1 LNVPRTIKAALVLA
15 IAAGVPLFA
24 PAPAMTQDNSPGP
37 QNSGSGSYYGS
48 YAPADSAYGYA
59 GYPRWT
65 FQYGPI
71 HSTPGWSYYRP
82 LQPSDWGY
90 GPCGPRHNLNSSQ
103 KSPSG
108 MTWW

>member
-1 LNVPRTIKAALVLA
+1 VAEMAKASDYYP
-15 IAAGVPLFA
+15 GV
-24 PAPAMTQDNSPGP
+24 N
-37 QNSGSGSYYGS
+37 YY
-48 YAPADSAYGYA
+48 AYP

-65 FQYGPI
+65 IQYGPF
-71 HSTPGWSYYRP
+71 HSTPGYSYYRP
-82 LQPSDWGY
+82 LQPGDWGC

>member
-1 LNVPRTIKAALVLA
+1 VNVRRTARALLVTVVTGSAPLV
-15 IAAGVPLFA
+15 VPSV
-24 PAPAMTQDNSPGP
+24 AMTQDNSP
-37 QNSGSGSYYGS
+37 QAADSGSPNGY
-48 YAPADSAYGYA
+48 YAPENYYA
-59 GYPRWT
+59 HSGYPRWT
-65 FQYGPI
+65 IQYGPF

-82 LQPSDWGY
+82 LQPGDWGC

>member
-1 LNVPRTIKAALVLA
+1 MTAVT
-15 IAAGVPLFA
+15 GSVPLFVPSVA
-24 PAPAMTQDNSPGP
+24 LTQDNSPP
-37 QNSGSGSYYGS
+37 PVAEMAKASPYYPGVNY
-48 YAPADSAYGYA
+48 YAYP

-65 FQYGPI
+65 IQYGPF

-82 LQPSDWGY
+82 LQPNDWGC